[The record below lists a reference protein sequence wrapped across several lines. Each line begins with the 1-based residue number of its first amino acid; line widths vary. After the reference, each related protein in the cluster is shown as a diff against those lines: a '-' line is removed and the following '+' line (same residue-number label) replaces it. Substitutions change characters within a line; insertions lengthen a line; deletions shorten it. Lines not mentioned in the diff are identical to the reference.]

1 MNATRLK
8 LVIATVALA
17 FSGAVFAGAP
27 WTYVD
32 LGYITA
38 DSGDDRTDG
47 LSLRGSFGFADI
59 WHAGVALQGI
69 EVAGGKSKPAGG
81 DVSGGNIYIGLHPA
95 VTANTDL
102 VVDLGYE
109 GLEVEEEFTS
119 GTQKNDIT
127 SLFLR
132 AGPRALLAGEKLEL
146 SAYMVLA
153 TGEEEVSGSGAKR
166 DFTNVGL
173 QVGGQYYFSPAWS
186 VGADAQINRFDA
198 ASGSSGG
205 DFLNVFVRWSF
216 GS

>member
-8 LVIATVALA
+8 LVLVTVALV

-32 LGYITA
+32 LGYVTA

-47 LSLRGSFGFADI
+47 LALRGSFGFADI
-59 WHAGVALQGI
+59 WHVGAALQGI
-69 EVAGGKSKPAGG
+69 EVAGGKSKPFGA
-81 DVSGGNIYIGLHPA
+81 DVSGGSIYIGLHPA
-95 VTANTDL
+95 VTPNTDMVL
-102 VVDLGYE
+102 DLGYE

-119 GTQKNDIT
+119 GTQTSDVT

-132 AGPRALLAGEKLEL
+132 AGPRALLAGDKLEL
-146 SAYMVLA
+146 SAYLVLA
-153 TGEEEVSGSGAKR
+153 AGEEELSGGSAKN
-166 DFTNVGL
+166 DFTNVGV

-186 VGADAQINRFDA
+186 VGADAQLNRFDA
-198 ASGSSGG
+198 GTGSSGG
-205 DFLNVFVRWSF
+205 DFLSIFVRWSF

>member
-1 MNATRLK
+1 MKTLK
-8 LVIATVALA
+8 LIVAITALVV
-17 FSGAVFAGAP
+17 SGAAVAGAP

-32 LGYITA
+32 LGYVTA

-47 LSLRGSFGFADI
+47 LALRGSFGFADI

-69 EVAGGKSKPAGG
+69 EVAGGKSKPQGA

-95 VTANTDL
+95 VTPNTDL

-109 GLEVEEEFTS
+109 ALEVEEEFS
-119 GTQKNDIT
+119 IGTVKNDVT

-132 AGPRALLAGEKLEL
+132 AGPRALLAGDKLEL
-146 SAYMVLA
+146 SAYMILA
-153 TGEEEVSGSGAKR
+153 AGEEEVSGSGVKS

-173 QVGGQYYFSPAWS
+173 QLGGQYYFTPAWS
-186 VGADAQINRFDA
+186 VGADAQLNRFDA

-205 DFLNVFVRWSF
+205 DFLSIFVRWSF